1 MPTCLLHTSD
11 TPAPPLPAA
20 RPRPRPVPPPEK
32 PLAPA
37 PAPAPPVAVLPT
49 GRGTYEDFDA
59 RKERW
64 EEDAAERDAV
74 DLVSMRH
81 REGLDVRA
89 TTLRMRIEGLA
100 TELLELRDE
109 YDALQEH
116 DDACDDARASEHA
129 ALCRAAAVFKV
140 AAPSA
145 PRSAAL
151 YYDTSRP
158 LRDGHGKLA
167 RKVAEQRADRAPDWL
182 PMLTAVVR
190 TASCAWRE
198 LSHGNVP
205 RVPGASEGV
214 VGAAIDAV
222 KAVGMEARA
231 VWRPQYNLRQHHD
244 GTIETVKEHV
254 VDVGVPFSYCDR
266 FGAEWRCEVAR
277 RCESEDAAAPLTGPR
292 RAGRLAFPVSSLPKL
307 PDAFHDMG
315 FEALLTDFARKRL
328 REAEVGQHLD
338 AHRARLADAVRLE
351 WAKARPNVPLGEA
364 HECAAVEA
372 RAKMEL
378 AKARLWG
385 FALAEPPP
393 SPWSGAREDTEE
405 SESWSESEADSIG
418 EAAPMEE
425 PGVAFDVAMPEPEP
439 APEPE
444 PEPEPVAALAEDMHD
459 VNVSDAA
466 TWLPKPWYAL

>member
-20 RPRPRPVPPPEK
+20 RPRPTPPPPEK
-32 PLAPA
+32 PPT
-37 PAPAPPVAVLPT
+37 PTPAPPAAILPI
-49 GRGTYEDFDA
+49 GCGTYEEFET

-64 EEDAAERDAV
+64 EEDAPERDAA
-74 DLVSMRH
+74 DLVSIRH

-116 DDACDDARASEHA
+116 DDACDAARIGEHVE
-129 ALCRAAAVFKV
+129 LCRAAAVFKV
-140 AAPSA
+140 AAPAA

-158 LRDGHGKLA
+158 LRDDHGKLT

-182 PMLTAVVR
+182 PVLTAVMR

-198 LSHGNVP
+198 LSYGNAP
-205 RVPGASEGV
+205 RVPGASDGA

-222 KAVGMEARA
+222 KAVGMQARA
-231 VWRPQYNLRQHHD
+231 AWRPQYNLREHHD
-244 GTIETVKEHV
+244 GTIETAKEHV

-266 FGAEWRCEVAR
+266 FGAEWQCEVAQ

-315 FEALLTDFARKRL
+315 FERLLTDFARKRL
-328 REAEVGQHLD
+328 HEAEVGQHLD
-338 AHRARLADAVRLE
+338 VHRARLTDAVRRE

-364 HECAAVEA
+364 HECVAVEA

-385 FALAEPPP
+385 LALAEPPP

-405 SESWSESEADSIG
+405 SESWSESDVESIG
-418 EAAPMEE
+418 AMQE
-425 PGVAFDVAMPEPEP
+425 PEMAVDVAMPEPGP
-439 APEPE
+439 GPEPE
-444 PEPEPVAALAEDMHD
+444 PDPVAALAEEMHD
-459 VNVSDAA
+459 VVNVDSEDDDDEVGAR
-466 TWLPKPWYAL
+466 P